1 MIPPTHFF
9 FPAAIYFV
17 AKHRAPEAAKKV
29 LTPEARQRLAEA
41 NYHVNTMKLER
52 ALLGI
57 PPHIPFTLPPDKAP
71 PGYLLAA
78 KQAFDDEVEAVKRD
92 LRQAL
97 EAGALRAMG
106 FRADGL
112 PVPIPPAYWRAPVR
126 WCETDGAT
134 VMADPFER
142 AAKGDLVPV
151 DGTFVEPALD
161 RGDVA
166 RWCGALPPAP
176 PPPIYSVD
184 ALRAWYR
191 LRVRTWPPGDPPPTE
206 VDDYEAAAAYF
217 GQRPPRDAFRA
228 ARRDLAPPCWLRR
241 GPRRLRNPRN

>member
-9 FPAAIYFV
+9 FPAAIYF
-17 AKHRAPEAAKKV
+17 AASHRAPEAVKV

-41 NYHVNTMKLER
+41 ASEARRLQLER

-97 EAGALRAMG
+97 EADALRAMG

-134 VMADPFER
+134 VMVDPFER

-151 DGTFVEPALD
+151 DGAFVEPALD

-191 LRVRTWPPGDPPPTE
+191 LRVATWPPGDIPPTE
-206 VDDYEAAAAYF
+206 RDDI
-217 GQRPPRDAFRA
+217 DA
-228 ARRDLAPPCWLRR
+228 AREYFRHDVSREVVRRCRETLAPASWRR
-241 GPRRLRNPRN
+241 PGPRRRRKPRE

>member
-1 MIPPTHFF
+1 MIPLTHVSL
-9 FPAAIYFV
+9 PAAISV
-17 AKHRAPEAAKKV
+17 AARHRAPEAVKV
-29 LTPEARQRLAEA
+29 LTPEARRRLAEA

-78 KQAFDDEVEAVKRD
+78 QQAFDDEVEAVTRD
-92 LRQAL
+92 LRRAL
-97 EAGALRAMG
+97 EAGALRATG
-106 FRADGL
+106 FCRDGM

-126 WCETDGAT
+126 WGETAGAT

-142 AAKGDLVPV
+142 AAKGDLVPM
-151 DGTFVEPALD
+151 DGAFVEPGLD

-166 RWCGALPPAP
+166 RWCGALPPEP
-176 PPPIYSVD
+176 PPPIYSID

-191 LRVRTWPPGDPPPTE
+191 LRAATWPPGDIPPTE
-206 VDDYEAAAAYF
+206 HDDIAAAREYF
-217 GQRPPRDAFRA
+217 RHDVSREVV
-228 ARRDLAPPCWLRR
+228 RRCRETLAPASWRR
-241 GPRRLRNPRN
+241 PGPRRRRNPRD